1 MNENER
7 FTASSG
13 PSPEEDPRSRTEI
26 VGDLWHGTEQL
37 LSQEL
42 NLLRAELDQRTRLAR
57 NDLIEFSAA
66 GAVAYTG
73 ALTLVASVVLLLAKR
88 IDPWLAAMIVGLCAL
103 AIGYGMFRHSMK
115 KLSERDM
122 VPRKTVQSMETTA
135 HTIKEALR

>member
-7 FTASSG
+7 WTSPAS

-26 VGDLWHGTEQL
+26 LSDLWQGTEHL

-42 NLLRAELDQRTRLAR
+42 QLLRTDLDRRTRLAR
-57 NDLIEFSAA
+57 KDLIEFSAA
-66 GAVAYTG
+66 GAVAYAG
-73 ALTLVASVVLLLAKR
+73 ALTLVMSVVLLLAKR
-88 IDPWLAAMIVGLCAL
+88 IDPWIASLIVGLCAL

-122 VPRKTVQSMETTA
+122 VPRTAVQSMETTA